1 MNRLT
6 IRAPAKIN
14 LLLKVLRKRKDGYH
28 DIYSWLQAVNL
39 FDYLIFEERPA
50 GGLKLYINGG
60 GDLPTDDRN
69 LVIKSARLLHKRFG
83 LSGGLEIRLTKN
95 IPIAA
100 GLGGG
105 SSDAAATIYAI
116 NRLYNLG
123 LTVNDMLEIG
133 LQLGSDIPFFFSS
146 GQAEVTGRGEVINNI
161 SLPVDY
167 SIVLV
172 VPDMAISTAD
182 SYRRL
187 NFDLTSPYDINK
199 LADCKIFTE
208 LVARICPIGNDFEDI
223 NPGSRAVLG
232 EIRDVLKR
240 TGAAVVRMS
249 GSGPAMF
256 GLYKSTPI
264 TNSLRGLT
272 GRGWHVFFG
281 QPITLPAWEPVNDNR
296 TFGREEL
303 M

>member
-1 MNRLT
+1 MNRLNV
-6 IRAPAKIN
+6 RAPAKIN
-14 LLLKVLRKRKDGYH
+14 FFLKVLRKRKDGYH

-39 FDYLIFEERPA
+39 FDYLIFKKRPA
-50 GGLKLYINGG
+50 GDLKLFINGG
-60 GDLPTDDRN
+60 GDLPADDRN
-69 LVIKSARLLHKRFG
+69 LVIKSVKLLRKKFE

-105 SSDAAATIYAI
+105 SSDAAATIYAV

-161 SLPVDY
+161 SLPIDY

-172 VPDMAISTAD
+172 VPGMAVSTGD
-182 SYRRL
+182 SYRQL
-187 NFDLTSPYDINK
+187 NFDLTSPYNIDK
-199 LADCKIFTE
+199 LKDCKIFTE
-208 LVARICPIGNDFEDI
+208 LVARIRPVGNDLEDI

-232 EIRDVLKR
+232 EIRNALKR
-240 TGAAVVRMS
+240 TGAALVRMS

-264 TNSLRGLT
+264 TSSLRGLT
-272 GRGWHVFFG
+272 GRGWYVFFG

-303 M
+303 S